1 MSIYTILK
9 FVHVLLAIV
18 AVGANIT
25 YGVWLSRAGR
35 DRANLA
41 FALRGIKILDDR
53 FANPAYGL
61 LFVTGMAMVYFG
73 GLSLRTP
80 WLLSGL
86 ILFLV
91 VVVLG
96 FRGYTP
102 LLRQQIAALEA
113 HGPESPEFR
122 NLSARA
128 QRVGTILT
136 VIVVI
141 IVFLMVTKPRLW
153 G

>member
-9 FVHVLLAIV
+9 FIHVLLAIV
-18 AVGANIT
+18 AVGSNIT

-61 LFVTGMAMVYFG
+61 LLLTGLAMVYFG
-73 GLSLRTP
+73 KLSLRTP

-86 ILFLV
+86 ILYIV
-91 VVVLG
+91 VALLA

-102 LLRQQIAALEA
+102 LLRQQIAALESQ
-113 HGPESPEFR
+113 GPDSPEFKA
-122 NLSARA
+122 LSARA
-128 QRVGTILT
+128 TRVAMILA

-141 IVFLMVTKPRLW
+141 IVFLMTTKPALW

>member
-1 MSIYTILK
+1 MSAYSIVK
-9 FVHVLLAIV
+9 FIHVLLAIV
-18 AVGANIT
+18 ALGANIT

-35 DRANLA
+35 DRTTLA

-61 LFVTGMAMVYFG
+61 LLLTGLAMVYFG
-73 GLSLRTP
+73 KLSLRTP

-86 ILFLV
+86 ILYV
-91 VVVLG
+91 VIVLLG

-113 HGPESPEFR
+113 HGPDSPEFQA
-122 NLSARA
+122 LSARA
-128 QRVGTILT
+128 TRVGMILA
-136 VIVVI
+136 VIVVV
-141 IVFLMVTKPRLW
+141 IVFLMVTQPALW